1 MFIVDNFRQYTDTAL
16 DNMDYVVKSY
26 FLLIPLSVRVIL
38 SKREPQFG
46 ASL

>member
-1 MFIVDNFRQYTDTAL
+1 MAL
-16 DNMDYVVKSY
+16 DNMDYIVKSY
-26 FLLIPLSVRVIL
+26 CLLIPLSVLVIL